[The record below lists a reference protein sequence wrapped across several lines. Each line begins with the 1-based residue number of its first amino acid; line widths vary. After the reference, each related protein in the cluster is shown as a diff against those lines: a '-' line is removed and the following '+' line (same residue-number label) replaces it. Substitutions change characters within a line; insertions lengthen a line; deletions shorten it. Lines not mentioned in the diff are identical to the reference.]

1 MFRRPH
7 RSEDTTARRCNYR
20 KVPKRCR
27 FAQTLCDSF
36 GPTQAAYYFSS
47 IPSPVDAL
55 EQYSLLVIID
65 ERWRGFCAQLLG
77 ERSLQP
83 NHYFVQSSTFSCL
96 IRLNATSL
104 DMRVSPSERAWA
116 AIIMSMLPKSCP
128 RRSSP
133 ARSSP

>member
-1 MFRRPH
+1 VKLLNDR
-7 RSEDTTARRCNYR
+7 AYR
-20 KVPKRCR
+20 LDLSQFDRR

-47 IPSPVDAL
+47 IPSPVDTL
-55 EQYSLLVIID
+55 EQYSLLVMGECVTSID

-116 AIIMSMLPKSCP
+116 AIIMSMLPKSWP

-133 ARSSP
+133 ARNSP